1 MSRKKLEL
9 GITKTRQ
16 FRKKWKISII
26 KIKVVK
32 KKLNKA
38 YKEN

>member
-1 MSRKKLEL
+1 MSRKELKL

-26 KIKVVK
+26 KIKVVQ
-32 KKLNKA
+32 KKLNKGIR
-38 YKEN
+38 

>member
-1 MSRKKLEL
+1 MSRKKLKL

-16 FRKKWKISII
+16 FRKKWKILSII

-32 KKLNKA
+32 KKLNKGIR
-38 YKEN
+38 